1 MIEQMNEI
9 AEEMPQDS
17 RSEEDKGF
25 ARSSSDTP
33 PKNVHTLNRK
43 FLINKLNHLN
53 FSAIPV
59 ELLFCSSEFAHTRSV
74 MAHPQ
79 PCSSERCDFVWA
91 EKAGPEGAVPS
102 GYQLDSIRINLE
114 DQQLIVIEPEDYQM
128 GPEGLTFI
136 LPKQARIFEVDP
148 EISETAKDITCTVS
162 QSGIAASGELVS
174 FSESALMVRLRDS
187 AGIRW
192 IEGDYPVHVTLSN
205 SEEPV
210 YSEICR
216 VDSAF
221 SSRSDRCFSLGIGA
235 TSVRRYRSR
244 QFRSSR
250 KSLEMSPRVSFRHP
264 LSGRTIERRIGD
276 LSGSGFSFLDEK
288 GTCRLPAGLIIPR
301 VELFFP
307 DYADLKVK
315 AQVIHHTPDSTE
327 GSVRYGL
334 CILDIDPQDHLVLL
348 SLVHQSFDIYA
359 SLCKKVDLERLWR
372 FFFESGF
379 IYPEKYTLLQRQK
392 EEIRASFEKLYTQRN
407 NVARHFIY
415 QKDDDILGH
424 LSMVR
429 FYERT
434 WLLHHHA
441 SAGMRGRNAG
451 ISVLHQVGSY
461 VNDSCRFGRMNLDYM
476 MCYFR
481 RENHFPNRIFG
492 GLVDYAK
499 DRKICSDDEV
509 AYCSLR
515 SESTDLREDPL
526 WSLEEANEDD
536 YIRLNCF
543 YEEVSGGLLLN
554 AMHLPPFADL
564 EISNRE
570 VREAYRELGILRD
583 IQVRAL
589 KHNGRLTA
597 IFIVNRSD
605 TGINLSEL
613 TNSTTLF
620 LLKPE
625 LISKEILS
633 RAFTNLCREGVNSLS
648 PVLVFP
654 RESADKVGVEY
665 EKIYVAWVMD
675 TMIGDKYF
683 EHIQSILRTVKP

>member
-1 MIEQMNEI
+1 VIEQMKEI
-9 AEEMPQDS
+9 AEERPHDS
-17 RSEEDKGF
+17 RSGETAEV
-25 ARSSSDTP
+25 ATASSDSS
-33 PKNVHTLNRK
+33 PKNVHNLNRK

-53 FSAIPV
+53 FSSTPV
-59 ELLFCSSEFAHTRSV
+59 ELLFCSNEFAHTRTI

-79 PCSSERCDFVWA
+79 PCRDDRCDLVWA
-91 EKAGPEGAVPS
+91 HDSGPEGAVPQ
-102 GYQLDSIRINLE
+102 GYQLDSMRINLE
-114 DQQLIVIEPEDYQM
+114 DQQLIVIEPEDYQL
-128 GPEGLTFI
+128 GPAGLTLT

-148 EISETAKDITCTVS
+148 EITEKARDIKVILS
-162 QSGIAASGELVS
+162 QSGIAAQGELVS
-174 FSESALMVRLRDS
+174 FSESTLMVRLKDS
-187 AGIRW
+187 AAIRW
-192 IEGDYPVHVTLSN
+192 IEGDYPAHISLSDN
-205 SEEPV
+205 EGPV

-216 VDSAF
+216 IDSAF

-244 QFRSSR
+244 QFRSTR

-264 LSGRTIERRIGD
+264 LSGRTIERRISD
-276 LSGSGFSFLDEK
+276 LSGSGFSFSDEK
-288 GTCRLPAGLIIPR
+288 GTSRLPAGLILPR

-307 DYADLKVK
+307 DYAALKVC
-315 AQVIHHTPDSTE
+315 AQVIHHTTGGPE
-327 GSVRYGL
+327 GETRYGL
-334 CILDIDPQDHLVLL
+334 CILDIDPQEHLVLL
-348 SLVHQSFDIYA
+348 SLVHQTFDVHA
-359 SLCKKVDLERLWR
+359 SLCKNVDLERLWR

-379 IYPEKYTLLQRQK
+379 IYPEKYSLLQRQK
-392 EEIRASFEKLYTQRN
+392 EDIRSTFEKLYAQRN

-441 SAGMRGRNAG
+441 SAGIKGRNAG

-461 VNDSCRFGRMNLDYM
+461 VNDSCRFARMNLDYM

-481 RENHFPNRIFG
+481 RENHFPNKIFG
-492 GLVDYAK
+492 GLVDYVE
-499 DRKICSDDEV
+499 DRKICSNDEV

-515 SESTDLREDPL
+515 SDDRDLRENPL
-526 WSLEEANEDD
+526 WTLDEAGEEDF
-536 YIRLNCF
+536 IRLNCY

-564 EISNRE
+564 DVSNAG
-570 VREAYRELGILRD
+570 VRQAYKDLGILRD
-583 IQVRAL
+583 IKVRVL
-589 KHNGRLTA
+589 KHNRRLA
-597 IFIVNRSD
+597 AVFIVNRSD

-613 TNSTTLF
+613 TNSITLF

-625 LISKEILS
+625 ITTKEILS
-633 RAFTNLCREGVNSLS
+633 RAFTSLCREGVNSSS

-654 RESADKVGVEY
+654 RESADKLGVEY
-665 EKIYVAWVMD
+665 EKSYIAWVMD